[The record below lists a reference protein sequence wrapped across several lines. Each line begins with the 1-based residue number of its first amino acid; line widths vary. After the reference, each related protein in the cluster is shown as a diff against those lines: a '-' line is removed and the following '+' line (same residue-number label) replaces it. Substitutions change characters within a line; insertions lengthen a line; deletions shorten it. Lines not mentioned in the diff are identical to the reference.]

1 MGAGDSAERVEQV
14 CVAADEHARL
24 PGERAVEDDLRRFVG
39 SGAGHAF
46 VEELH
51 QFGLLADPIRSSQGI
66 LAIITAGSVAL
77 ALAAGVLAGDFVAH
91 PVDRGARMW
100 RLRRGPRT
108 WGPRRRY
115 VG

>member
-1 MGAGDSAERVEQV
+1 MTDRRFCLGGSATSATHPGGDEQVLVVGAGDSAELVEQV

-39 SGAGHAF
+39 SGAGHRF

-66 LAIITAGSVAL
+66 LAIITAGSIQ
-77 ALAAGVLAGDFVAH
+77 
-91 PVDRGARMW
+91 RGQ
-100 RLRRGPRT
+100 L
-108 WGPRRRY
+108 
-115 VG
+115 